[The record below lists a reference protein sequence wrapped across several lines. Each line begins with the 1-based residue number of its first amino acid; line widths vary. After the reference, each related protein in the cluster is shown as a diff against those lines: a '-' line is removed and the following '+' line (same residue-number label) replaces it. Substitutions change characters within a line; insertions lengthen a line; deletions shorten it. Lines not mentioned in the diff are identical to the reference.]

1 MEKRTIRVKPSCFAP
16 EFEMIIPIPTD
27 RDDEEYID
35 ELLDGILST
44 EFRYNAEWDFDR
56 GFGSEIWACEGEWRE
71 VECPQRKAVNIQWD
85 IDPEDDDGVELP
97 NEITIPNDIE
107 DGEAISDYISDVT
120 GFCHKGFEL
129 EEQL

>member
-1 MEKRTIRVKPSCFAP
+1 MSKQQAFELELKAIHASLSEVKDMLFA
-16 EFEMIIPIPTD
+16 IKTA
-27 RDDEEYID
+27 DDKSKGLKEVVEEIV
-35 ELLDGILST
+35 S
-44 EFRYNAEWDFDR
+44 
-56 GFGSEIWACEGEWRE
+56 
-71 VECPQRKAVNIQWD
+71 NIQWD

-107 DGEAISDYISDVT
+107 DEEAISDYISDVT

>member
-1 MEKRTIRVKPSCFAP
+1 MGVRGRVARSGMPAEK
-16 EFEMIIPIPTD
+16 
-27 RDDEEYID
+27 
-35 ELLDGILST
+35 
-44 EFRYNAEWDFDR
+44 
-56 GFGSEIWACEGEWRE
+56 
-71 VECPQRKAVNIQWD
+71 VNIQWD

-107 DGEAISDYISDVT
+107 YEEAISDYISDVT

>member
-1 MEKRTIRVKPSCFAP
+1 MLKSLYMRTKTTVFAMITMFPIQSLPFVKPVK
-16 EFEMIIPIPTD
+16 
-27 RDDEEYID
+27 
-35 ELLDGILST
+35 LLQTYQLFS
-44 EFRYNAEWDFDR
+44 
-56 GFGSEIWACEGEWRE
+56 
-71 VECPQRKAVNIQWD
+71 IQWD

-107 DGEAISDYISDVT
+107 DEEAISDYISDVT